1 MKKFL
6 YVIIS
11 SLLIIGCFK
20 KEEMQDVKKVDLDNE
35 KHAVIELINT
45 FNSSYAKKD
54 WDGLKKCLATTVHCF
69 GTDTAEVMN
78 SVSDFEKQTKNDWQL
93 YDAIKLGTP
102 RNLFIEIDKDGE
114 LANAIYEL
122 YFNVIHQGKG
132 TQNISRFSVTFKKE
146 NGEWKIVHSLV
157 QMATMGQSSA
167 GQIKKK

>member
-11 SLLIIGCFK
+11 SLLIIGCVK
-20 KEEMQDVKKVDLDNE
+20 KEEIQDVKKVDLDNE

-45 FNSSYAKKD
+45 FNSSYSKKD
-54 WDGLKKCLATTVHCF
+54 WDGVKKCLATIVHCF
-69 GTDTAEVMN
+69 GTDTAEVIN
-78 SVSDFEKQTKNDWQL
+78 SVSDFEKNTKYDWQL

-102 RNLFIEIDKDGE
+102 RNLFIEIDRDGE

-122 YFNVIHQGKG
+122 FFNVVKQGKG
-132 TQNISRFSVTFKKE
+132 SQNIARFSITFKKE

-167 GQIKKK
+167 EQIRKK